1 MHPKP
6 PRSLPVLLS
15 PLHKWLLA
23 GYSVP
28 NLKLPDSFRQLK
40 TVDRVERIK
49 KQLEFLIVG
58 SPLEDLALGWKRRGW
73 KIRD

>member
-1 MHPKP
+1 M
-6 PRSLPVLLS
+6 
-15 PLHKWLLA
+15 
-23 GYSVP
+23 P
-28 NLKLPDSFRQLK
+28 NLKLPNSFRQLK

-73 KIRD
+73 KTRD